1 MSKKDKN
8 DIYKMALKL
17 NLILGLYNMLLF
29 SLGDNFYNLI
39 IGSMNIGVWT
49 FFRDKKLVV
58 TLLKNFKI
66 KNKYNVWFYSKIFSS
81 DPSIYN
87 FFDLSL
93 PELSHSLE
101 IPFNLS
107 FL

>member
-17 NLILGLYNMLLF
+17 NLLLGLYNILLF

-49 FFRDKKLVV
+49 FFRDKRMILSII
-58 TLLKNFKI
+58 KNFKF
-66 KNKYNVWFYSKIFSS
+66 KGKYN
-81 DPSIYN
+81 
-87 FFDLSL
+87 L
-93 PELSHSLE
+93 
-101 IPFNLS
+101 
-107 FL
+107 